1 MNMHLFFW
9 APFLA
14 ASAHIFEEFV
24 FPGGFAPWYRRCR
37 PKDPTITTRR
47 LVIANGILIFFC
59 LSAGLF
65 GPNRY
70 GVQIWL
76 IVMGSLFA
84 NSIFH
89 INATIRMR
97 EYSPGVAT
105 ACFVYVPVTALGVWW
120 LIRIGMVRGGH
131 ASLFLLS
138 GAAIMLYID
147 LRHFIAGMFRP
158 ASANGRSS
166 GPPAFGG

>member
-1 MNMHLFFW
+1 MARNMNMHLFFW
-9 APFLA
+9 APILA
-14 ASAHIFEEFV
+14 VSAHIFEEFV

-37 PKDPTITTRR
+37 PNDPTISSRR
-47 LVIANGILIFFC
+47 LVIANALLIFFC

-65 GPNRY
+65 GPSRY

-89 INATIRMR
+89 INATIRMQ

-105 ACFVYVPVTALGVWW
+105 ACFVYLPLTVFGAWW
-120 LIRIGMVRGGH
+120 LIQIGMVSSGV
-131 ASLFLLS
+131 AYIYLLLGVS
-138 GAAIMLYID
+138 IMLYID
-147 LRHFIAGMFRP
+147 LRYFIASMFRP
-158 ASANGRSS
+158 KTL
-166 GPPAFGG
+166 